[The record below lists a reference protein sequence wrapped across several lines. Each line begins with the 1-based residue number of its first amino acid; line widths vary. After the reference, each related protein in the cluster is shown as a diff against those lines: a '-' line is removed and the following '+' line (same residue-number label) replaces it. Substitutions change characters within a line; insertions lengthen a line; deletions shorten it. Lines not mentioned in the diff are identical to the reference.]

1 MNSRLKGLILNILC
15 IISAINAH
23 AFIVLPDVISD
34 NMVLQQ
40 KEINTLWGKGNV
52 GKTITVITSWD
63 NKKYQG
69 PIDAQGNWKIK
80 FKTPAAGG
88 PYTISLNDG
97 ELLTLKNVMLGE
109 VWFCSG
115 QSNMEMP
122 LGGWGKIKDYQNE
135 IANAKYP
142 QIRLLKVKKAI
153 SSRPLTNF
161 KSNTMG
167 WQECS
172 PSTIADFSA
181 TAYFF
186 ARNVYKAY
194 PVAIGLID
202 ATWGGTIVES
212 WTSHESIGKLAAFAD
227 TVEKIASLPDDVKL
241 TDPNKPTLL
250 FNAMVNP
257 FLQVSFKG
265 ILWYQGESNNRRA
278 YQYRELFP
286 LLIKDWRERFNKP
299 AMPFIYMQIA
309 GYFPVESQPTEGNW
323 AELREAQAM
332 ALSLPNT
339 GMATAIDIGEA
350 KDLHPKNKQEVGRRL
365 ALVAL
370 AKVYKQNVAYSGPV
384 YKKMDVDDKKLTLT
398 FSCTDGGLKTIDN
411 EAIKGFSVAGED
423 KKFYWAKAEVKGNQV
438 IVYAPEVKKPVAVRY
453 AWANNPVSNL
463 TNGSGLPA
471 LPFRTDDW
479 PGLTFSAR

>member
-1 MNSRLKGLILNILC
+1 MKRILKGGLLTMLCLIGGIKAN
-15 IISAINAH
+15 
-23 AFIVLPDVISD
+23 AFIVLPDVITD

-40 KEINTLWGKGNV
+40 KEMNTLWGKGNA
-52 GKTITVITSWD
+52 GKIINVTTSWD

-69 PIDAQGNWKIK
+69 SIDAEGNWKLK
-80 FKTPAAGG
+80 FKTPSAGG
-88 PYTISLNDG
+88 PYTILLSDG
-97 ELLTLKNVMLGE
+97 EDLTLKNVMIGE

-122 LGGWGKIKDYQNE
+122 LGGWGKINDYQNE
-135 IANAKYP
+135 IANANYP

-153 SSRPLTNF
+153 SSRPLSEF

-172 PSTIADFSA
+172 PSTVADFSA

-186 ARNVYKAY
+186 ARNIYKTY

-212 WTSHESIGKLAAFAD
+212 WTSRESIGKLPAFAD
-227 TVEKIASLPDDVKL
+227 TVKKIASIPADTKL

-299 AMPFIYMQIA
+299 GMPFIYMQIA
-309 GYFPVESQPTEGNW
+309 GYFPVEPQPTEGNW

-339 GMATAIDIGEA
+339 GMATAVDIGEA

-384 YKKMDVDDKKLTLT
+384 FRKMDVEGNKMTLT
-398 FSCTDGGLKTIDN
+398 FSCTNGGLKTTDS
-411 EAIKGFSVAGED
+411 EPMKGFAIAGED
-423 KKFYWAKAEVKGNQV
+423 KKFYWAKAQVRGNRIV
-438 IVYAPEVKKPVAVRY
+438 VYAPEVLKPVAVRY

-471 LPFRTDDW
+471 LPFRTDNW